1 MIILTEKTQHY
12 LIAIPIFIIWLVIV
26 VYLYMNWGDMG
37 TVKRILLTLLTVIL
51 TPALSD
57 LFWKKVKEPI
67 VLFSPNKNKR

>member
-12 LIAIPIFIIWLVIV
+12 LIAIPILTIWLVLV
-26 VYLYMNWGDMG
+26 VYLYMSWGDMG

-57 LFWKKVKEPI
+57 LFWKKVKESI

>member
-12 LIAIPIFIIWLVIV
+12 LIAIPIFIIWLVLV

>member
-12 LIAIPIFIIWLVIV
+12 LIAIPIFIIWLVLV
-26 VYLYMNWGDMG
+26 VYLYMNWGDIG
-37 TVKRILLTLLTVIL
+37 TVKRILLTLLTVVL

-67 VLFSPNKNKR
+67 VLFSHNKNKR

>member
-1 MIILTEKTQHY
+1 MTEKAQHY
-12 LIAIPIFIIWLVIV
+12 LIAIPIFIIWLVLV